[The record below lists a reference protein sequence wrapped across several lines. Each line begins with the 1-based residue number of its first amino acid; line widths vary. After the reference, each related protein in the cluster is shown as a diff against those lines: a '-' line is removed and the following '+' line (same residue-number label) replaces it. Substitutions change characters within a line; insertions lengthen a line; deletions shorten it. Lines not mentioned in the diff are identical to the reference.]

1 MHSATCERAI
11 RQEGPRQPGPRQSAP
26 PPGQTDRCV
35 GLCGPVSLRTREA
48 AAGRSGGRCSS
59 RLCPRIRGLQAP
71 RAPRAGARGAAQG
84 REQHVHYRERA
95 RDGQSNQ
102 HRRTPYGAGG
112 PSPEQRCHAFCH
124 VYVTFWLMWMC
135 GRVYMPVLPSTLPLL
150 RKREFL
156 LAITLAAE
164 IHAVS
169 WVAWPALALPAA
181 PQNALVPGG
190 RAVRFFRLRGG
201 ADDPATPPSLERG
214 PQAASEGQGVGVT
227 GADAIGCGGAASP
240 MRELQERMR
249 MGATSNAS
257 TSASGFKAKE
267 YTFIPGFDGP

>member
-1 MHSATCERAI
+1 VSGRATASPTSI
-11 RQEGPRQPGPRQSAP
+11 DAP
-26 PPGQTDRCV
+26 PMA
-35 GLCGPVSLRTREA
+35 LA
-48 AAGRSGGRCSS
+48 AHLPSSAAMRFVTSTSRSGSCVKGM
-59 RLCPRIRGLQAP
+59 LG
-71 RAPRAGARGAAQG
+71 
-84 REQHVHYRERA
+84 
-95 RDGQSNQ
+95 
-102 HRRTPYGAGG
+102 
-112 PSPEQRCHAFCH
+112 
-124 VYVTFWLMWMC
+124 
-135 GRVYMPVLPSTLPLL
+135 STLPLL

>member
-1 MHSATCERAI
+1 MQLPPLPSN
-11 RQEGPRQPGPRQSAP
+11 PR
-26 PPGQTDRCV
+26 
-35 GLCGPVSLRTREA
+35 
-48 AAGRSGGRCSS
+48 
-59 RLCPRIRGLQAP
+59 LQAP

-124 VYVTFWLMWMC
+124 VYVTFWLMC
-135 GRVYMPVLPSTLPLL
+135 GRVYMPVLPSTLPLS